1 MWPTAPAS
9 ESVPVVAPRHSS
21 TACHSGVTRAS
32 GSSQSGSWST
42 GKNVPENRNMGTTAM
57 RMMIENDWSLSRP
70 AEYAVSGAANARP
83 PRAAAGT
90 ASTPH
95 SEVHAAE
102 QRGHRHEQRGVD
114 EHADGRPR

>member
-1 MWPTAPAS
+1 M
-9 ESVPVVAPRHSS
+9 VAPRHSS
-21 TACHSGVTRAS
+21 TACHSGVMRAS

-42 GKNVPENRNMGTTAM
+42 GKNVPENRNSGTTAM

-95 SEVHAAE
+95 GEGTPPSSAATATNSTALTSMRTSI
-102 QRGHRHEQRGVD
+102 QVR
-114 EHADGRPR
+114 